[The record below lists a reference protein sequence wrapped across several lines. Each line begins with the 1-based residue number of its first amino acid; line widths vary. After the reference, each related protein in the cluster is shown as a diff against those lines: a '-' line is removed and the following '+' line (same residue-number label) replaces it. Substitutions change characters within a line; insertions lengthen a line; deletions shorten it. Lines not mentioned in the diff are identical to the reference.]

1 MVTTARPGLTIGRLA
16 KAAGCNLETVRYYE
30 RVGLMKPPPRT
41 QGGHRQYGADAAG
54 RLNFIRRAREL
65 GFTVGDI
72 RALLGLVDRRA
83 ATCGKVYA
91 ITSHQLQNVRAK
103 IADLRKLERA
113 LAGMTE
119 SCKGGSVPDCP
130 VIEVLFS
137 SKAA

>member
-1 MVTTARPGLTIGRLA
+1 MVTNLRSGLTIGRLA

-41 QGGHRQYGADAAG
+41 HGGHRVYGADAAG
-54 RLNFIRRAREL
+54 RLSFIRRAREL
-65 GFTVGDI
+65 GFTIGDI

-91 ITSHQLQNVRAK
+91 ITGHQLRNVRSK
-103 IADLRKLERA
+103 IADLRKLERV
-113 LAGMTE
+113 LSGMTE